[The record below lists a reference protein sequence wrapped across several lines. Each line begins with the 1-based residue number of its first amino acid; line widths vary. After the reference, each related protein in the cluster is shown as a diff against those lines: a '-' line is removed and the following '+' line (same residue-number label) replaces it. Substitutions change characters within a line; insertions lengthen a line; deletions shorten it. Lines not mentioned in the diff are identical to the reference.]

1 MLGVLFSNMV
11 FMITMTDIYG
21 LRCLFM
27 NAVMVVEYIKEHAM
41 NDIFKLPELSIQ
53 QI

>member
-1 MLGVLFSNMV
+1 MEALKW
-11 FMITMTDIYG
+11 
-21 LRCLFM
+21 
-27 NAVMVVEYIKEHAM
+27 VEYIKEHAM

>member
-11 FMITMTDIYG
+11 FMITMTGIYG

-27 NAVMVVEYIKEHAM
+27 KSVMVVAYIKEHAM